1 MLLLNCDVYC
11 LPLAAREDLRG
22 VEGGE
27 QFSFGSEALTSVAPR
42 PFGPRLPQVS
52 CEIHI
57 VPLPVGESQAE
68 ASAKKSARRG
78 PGGGVVGCTKLIV
91 DDRSCALPFL
101 DAPSYCC
108 CRHSFAL
115 SHSSRTPS
123 HPPLTLSDSPWHQR
137 TSGRFPRPMAKKC
150 KCRSQPH
157 HHWNSYPRAQGTTSG
172 IRPDAPP

>member
-1 MLLLNCDVYC
+1 MSVVYHW
-11 LPLAAREDLRG
+11 LPVRISGG

-91 DDRSCALPFL
+91 DDSIVR
-101 DAPSYCC
+101 AP
-108 CRHSFAL
+108 L
-115 SHSSRTPS
+115 SRRT
-123 HPPLTLSDSPWHQR
+123 LLLLL
-137 TSGRFPRPMAKKC
+137 
-150 KCRSQPH
+150 
-157 HHWNSYPRAQGTTSG
+157 
-172 IRPDAPP
+172 